1 MVHQYIRYKATTETG
16 GSIEFSVID
25 HWLKDEQALGKGQEY
40 LAHECWREILKERD
54 LMNRPVNQER
64 RNLQR
69 MLKSII
75 DKIGVDKA
83 KAQFTKS
90 LQFERITP

>member
-1 MVHQYIRYKATTETG
+1 MSEWIRYRATMPTG
-16 GSIEFSVID
+16 GSLEFTVVARYLEEEKTDVRKHEYIA
-25 HWLKDEQALGKGQEY
+25 HEAWREMLKDRDALG
-40 LAHECWREILKERD
+40 
-54 LMNRPVNQER
+54 RPVRNNYR
-64 RNLQR
+64 RLLMQV
-69 MLKSII
+69 I